1 MTSVPLSE
9 GRHRVA
15 NTGGVLLAGRRG
27 LPPLASTQRL
37 LGKRH
42 LGRTSA
48 RIDIN
53 SPRVPGGL
61 VVVLHLIGRHQP
73 LAHMRAG
80 SPGKTSISYESGPP
94 DWGRGGSGSQR
105 QSDQAPRRTPPG
117 RREHRRL
124 AVPLGG
130 VLTREGARESRRPS
144 LVRRGALRTFGVV
157 A

>member
-9 GRHRVA
+9 GRRRVA

-94 DWGRGGSGSQR
+94 DWGAEDRDLNVKAIRLRDELRRAGGSTAAWRFRSAGFSP
-105 QSDQAPRRTPPG
+105 AKEP
-117 RREHRRL
+117 
-124 AVPLGG
+124 
-130 VLTREGARESRRPS
+130 ARVAGLRWSVGEPS
-144 LVRRGALRTFGVV
+144 GHSAL
-157 A
+157 